1 MPLSSLFLNN
11 FVILSYLFSYNI
23 RLGVLIMLSLLFV
36 FIALMQELYMFKDS
50 SRINP
55 DTACIMDISGR
66 TFGWMS
72 LLAGLLLVAFVNPLW
87 FIGGRDVC
95 ALYQFAAGIFL
106 AVWCQE
112 LSCL

>member
-36 FIALMQELYMFKDS
+36 FISLMQELYMFKDS

-87 FIGGRDVC
+87 FIGR
-95 ALYQFAAGIFL
+95 
-106 AVWCQE
+106 
-112 LSCL
+112 